1 VFLWKPVKRAKKK
14 IAAAV
19 YEYPADCG
27 GEWDTMISRQIICPK
42 SCYFRFEVS
51 IPLPAY

>member
-1 VFLWKPVKRAKKK
+1 MEAGEMGKKK

-19 YEYPADCG
+19 YEYQADCG
-27 GEWDTMISRQIICPK
+27 GEWDTMISGQIICPK

-51 IPLPAY
+51 IPPQAY